1 MLIVI
6 HKLLLDIQLTHT
18 FMPDLIHK
26 PWMVSINYLTLDNIG
41 SKFAPLYIV

>member
-26 PWMVSINYLTLDNIG
+26 PWMVSIVEQLNSQMLH
-41 SKFAPLYIV
+41 LYTISCL